1 MIIYFFAAACYNKP
15 EQGTEDKGMNQA
27 NQTVGEAIS
36 AYLTT
41 KWAGRTL
48 HYAPEVDSTNR
59 WLKDLAREGAPHGT
73 LCVTDFQSAG
83 RGRMQRRWQAR
94 PGEALLMS
102 ILVRPER
109 LEPEKA
115 PAIVLI
121 GALAVCRALEEM
133 GVQARIKWPN
143 DIVCGAKKLCG
154 MLLELGL
161 KQTSVDFAI
170 LGIGINVKTHPVSA
184 ETTHAGSVCE
194 ALGREVSREEV
205 ASRVLA
211 WFEKYYENWA
221 KNGMDAIMG
230 DYCARCVTLSGRVRA
245 EEQTGVAYE
254 GTGVGLC
261 EDGAL
266 VMRLDDGTEKILH
279 AGDVS
284 VRGIMGYV

>member
-1 MIIYFFAAACYNKP
+1 MIQENH
-15 EQGTEDKGMNQA
+15 TL
-27 NQTVGEAIS
+27 GEAIS
-36 AYLTT
+36 ACLTT
-41 KWAGRTL
+41 AWVGRTL
-48 HYAPEVDSTNR
+48 YYAPEVDSTNR
-59 WLKDLAREGAPHGT
+59 YLKDLAREGAPHGT

-83 RGRMQRRWQAR
+83 RGRMQRRWQAQ

-102 ILVRPER
+102 ILVRPEH

-121 GALAVCRALEEM
+121 GALAVCRGLEEM

-154 MLLELGL
+154 MLLELTL

-184 ETTHAGSVCE
+184 ETVHAGSVCE

-211 WFEKYYENWA
+211 WFERYYENWA
-221 KNGMDAIMG
+221 KTGLDAVMG
-230 DYCARCVTLSGRVRA
+230 DYCARCVTLSGRIKA
-245 EEQTGVAYE
+245 EEQTEVVYE
-254 GTGVGLC
+254 GAGVGLC

-266 VMRLDDGTEKILH
+266 IMRLDDGTEKILH